1 MSMVVFLVAGGV
13 LLAASI
19 AIREWQWARERRETR
34 ASLRSLTDNL
44 DKSQRNV
51 RRLQEDVYV
60 LQTVLRERNLLS
72 ENELAQAR
80 DRLIEQPKRVAAER
94 DAIQRHLNIGVPV
107 QVIEESLNK
116 VH

>member
-1 MSMVVFLVAGGV
+1 MSMVVFLIAGGA

-19 AIREWQWARERRETR
+19 VIREWQWTKERRESRKNLR
-34 ASLRSLTDNL
+34 ALTDNL
-44 DKSQRNV
+44 EKSQRTV
-51 RRLQEDVYV
+51 RRLQEDVFV
-60 LQTVLRERNLLS
+60 LQSVLRERNLLS
-72 ENELAQAR
+72 ESELSQAR
-80 DRLIEQPKRVAAER
+80 DRLVEQPKRVAAER